1 MYYSINFIKKNKL
14 LASYTFLLGLVTYAV
29 KIISFGYG
37 MDTLKFI
44 TMQDTYLMHWIQIG
58 RPGMYFFKKYIT
70 SQYMNIY
77 IANLCFVIFLCMTSL
92 VICSIADV
100 KLENGQSNNY
110 VSERLR
116 LFIIP
121 SLFITTPLFIQ
132 QAYFVL
138 QNIEFSFSM
147 LVVTFVALLV
157 ALELNNKVEF
167 RLLSIF
173 GLFIAF
179 SCYQSFPIYYI
190 GLLIFLA
197 FLDVYKSW
205 RDSTQIGVVILFK
218 NYINPFLDMLIAF
231 VGYEIFSKV
240 MLHLF
245 HLKASSYLGGKI
257 LWGKGAF
264 NTTLSSTLISIKNT
278 LVTGFTYSF
287 NIALLIGLIG
297 LVVIWVTQ
305 YVTKRKSGFAFLIL
319 LVGLFLDAF
328 FFNLLVGNAPVPRAL
343 VPSYCLVVVIVFFI
357 CSLYI
362 KKNVFLILLE
372 ALVVLVT
379 GKQMLLTTNLIQADQ
394 VRYNQDQM
402 LIGRIETQ
410 LDSLNINPNKTKL
423 MLVGYHNEVTPL
435 NVQDDLVGE
444 SMFEFGDFTGN
455 TSAMTENMVMLMNQG
470 GYDIKA
476 VNDEEFHKEF
486 GRATKMKVFPQK
498 SSIKQHGDIVIVK
511 LS

>member
-1 MYYSINFIKKNKL
+1 MYSINFIKKNKL
-14 LASYTFLLGLVTYAV
+14 LVSYTFLLGLVTYAV
-29 KIISFGYG
+29 KIFSFGYG
-37 MDTLKFI
+37 MDTLNFI
-44 TMQDTYLMHWIQIG
+44 TLQDTYLMHWIKIG

-77 IANLCFVIFLCMTSL
+77 ISNLCFVIFLCMTSL

-100 KLENGQSNNY
+100 KLRNEQNTY
-110 VSERLR
+110 VSEQLR

-157 ALELNNKVEF
+157 ALELNNKLEF
-167 RLLSIF
+167 RFISVL

-179 SCYQSFPIYYI
+179 SCYQSFPIYYL

-205 RDSTQIGVVILFK
+205 RDSEQISVVILFK
-218 NYINPFLDMLIAF
+218 NYINPILDMLIAF

-240 MLHLF
+240 MLHIF

-257 LWGKGAF
+257 LWGKEAF
-264 NTTLSSTLISIKNT
+264 STTLKSTLFSIKNT
-278 LVTGFTYSF
+278 LLTGFTYSF

-297 LVVIWVTQ
+297 LVVIWITQ
-305 YVTKRKSGFAFLIL
+305 YLTKRKGGFAFLIL
-319 LVGLFLDAF
+319 LVGLLLDAF
-328 FFNLLVGNAPVPRAL
+328 FFNLLLGNAPVPRAL

-362 KKNVFLILLE
+362 KKNIFLILLE
-372 ALVVLVT
+372 ILAVLVA

-402 LIGRIETQ
+402 LIERIETQ

-423 MLVGYHNEVTPL
+423 MLVGYHNDVTPL

-455 TSAMTENMVMLMNQG
+455 TSAMTENIVMLMNQG

-486 GRATKMKVFPQK
+486 RRATKMKVFPQK
-498 SSIKQHGDIVIVK
+498 NSIKQHGDIVIVK